1 MGNVKIVDCRLAVL
15 MYSYTNMHNALQGR
29 IQDFFRRGCSRL
41 LLYFNNNKPH
51 SFFFGRIPVVLENPR
66 SSQGGGCAP
75 PAPSPQIRPCIMIK
89 KCLFK
94 GSVDMEKVVAGR
106 KVTCLPELSQA
117 NQLFI
122 YFLTKRGELFTCEEK
137 SWLGKKGRLVQ
148 LDHHFVTVGLPCHIF
163 RQVCAIMLMMMMI
176 LIIIIDT
183 VTMIINK

>member
-1 MGNVKIVDCRLAVL
+1 MGVL
-15 MYSYTNMHNALQGR
+15 MYSYTNVHNALQGR
-29 IQDFFRRGCSRL
+29 IQVFFQEGLHSSLAL
-41 LLYFNNNKPH
+41 LQQQ
-51 SFFFGRIPVVLENPR
+51 STTQFFFWQNTSCIREPQVI
-66 SSQGGGCAP
+66 SGGEGCAP

-106 KVTCLPELSQA
+106 KVTYLPELSQA

-122 YFLTKRGELFTCEEK
+122 YFVTKRGELFTCEEK

-148 LDHHFVTVGLPCHIF
+148 PRHHFVTVGLPCHIF
-163 RQVCAIMLMMMMI
+163 RQACALMLMMMMMMMM

-183 VTMIINK
+183 VTMRINK